1 MHARY
6 VEEIESYVGRSKY
19 AIFFPCVGPRSVAD
33 EIGGGDFDG
42 DMYWVSKNPQVSISV

>member
-6 VEEIESYVGRSKY
+6 VEEIESYVGHSKY